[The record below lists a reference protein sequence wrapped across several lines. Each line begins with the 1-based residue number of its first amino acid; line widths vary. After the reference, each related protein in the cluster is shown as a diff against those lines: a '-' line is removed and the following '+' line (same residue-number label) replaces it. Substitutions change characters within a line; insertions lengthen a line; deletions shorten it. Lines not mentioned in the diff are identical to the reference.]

1 MLFALPI
8 AALSIVVLFR
18 PENDATVV
26 ILLLVY
32 LFLNVTG
39 SFWYRALTTHV
50 IWAERKGEE
59 VSIGA
64 LAKRAFHGFPQ
75 VSTVGFLVWMG
86 TVFGMLLTFFLAFVP
101 GIIFGTRRSP
111 AMSVAV
117 VEGKGAFYGRHF
129 RDPERSAMRRSRDLV
144 KGTGNSFEVFAV
156 IAAKAVVYGVFN
168 SFLPALNVLA
178 IPWGS
183 LATSMVYFELVEI
196 EKLGPEQP
204 GEAAAA
210 ALSPGIPAQAGSR
223 RPMTATGAR
232 GRGRGPGPGP
242 EVLRVRR

>member
-1 MLFALPI
+1 
-8 AALSIVVLFR
+8 
-18 PENDATVV
+18 
-26 ILLLVY
+26 
-32 LFLNVTG
+32 
-39 SFWYRALTTHV
+39 
-50 IWAERKGEE
+50 
-59 VSIGA
+59 
-64 LAKRAFHGFPQ
+64 
-75 VSTVGFLVWMG
+75 MG

-156 IAAKAVVYGVFN
+156 IAAKAVVYGAFN
-168 SFLPALNVLA
+168 SFLPALNRLCDPVGRRWL
-178 IPWGS
+178 
-183 LATSMVYFELVEI
+183 TSMVYFELVEI

-210 ALSPGIPAQAGSR
+210 ALTPGIPARQAPPAHDSDWRPGR
-223 RPMTATGAR
+223 R
-232 GRGRGPGPGP
+232 RGPGPEP